1 MYLLSICARTFSVI
15 VLLYVGFV
23 ITDELSQPTLKEI
36 SHGVLIKNIGFL
48 LQGGGQSHAMLKI
61 NLTNLEL
68 NLKLSCSGL
77 DMIQE
82 FAEKKRNIKQSRV
95 INEITPLIKTLQN
108 LCAYTQGQMS
118 NLIKTF
124 RLHNDR
130 EKRSIGGILISSL
143 VGTMASS
150 VFTTIY
156 EAITGNAETKLIGVV
171 ENHEDRLS
179 RIEHEFNF
187 VNETLTSLTGLIE
200 ETRSTLH
207 LTTSLEI
214 LVNNQFFHLNMFRKI
229 ANGFYQ
235 ILAGHL
241 SPDLIEFEKIEELYI
256 SLKNKAEKQGLTL
269 VADHPSE
276 LYQYDTQFISY
287 TNQSTNDVILVIY
300 ITPPVFRP
308 GASFTLKKILLLPI
322 SWKGVSS
329 AVTLNAGK
337 DVYIAQNPQ
346 TSMSQVL
353 SSIEDCKKYRNFYS
367 CGPDQNTG
375 VHFKDNDR
383 CVLAILEGG

>member
-1 MYLLSICARTFSVI
+1 M
-15 VLLYVGFV
+15 
-23 ITDELSQPTLKEI
+23 
-36 SHGVLIKNIGFL
+36 
-48 LQGGGQSHAMLKI
+48 
-61 NLTNLEL
+61 
-68 NLKLSCSGL
+68 
-77 DMIQE
+77 
-82 FAEKKRNIKQSRV
+82 
-95 INEITPLIKTLQN
+95 QN

-179 RIEHEFNF
+179 RIEQEFNF

-241 SPDLIEFEKIEELYI
+241 SPDLIEFEKIEELFI
-256 SLKNKAEKQGLTL
+256 NLKDKAEKQGLTL
-269 VADHPSE
+269 AADHPSE
-276 LYQYDTQFISY
+276 LYQYDAQFISY
-287 TNQSTNDVILVIY
+287 TNQSTND
-300 ITPPVFRP
+300 
-308 GASFTLKKILLLPI
+308 
-322 SWKGVSS
+322 
-329 AVTLNAGK
+329 
-337 DVYIAQNPQ
+337 
-346 TSMSQVL
+346 
-353 SSIEDCKKYRNFYS
+353 
-367 CGPDQNTG
+367 
-375 VHFKDNDR
+375 
-383 CVLAILEGG
+383 